1 MPDVIRDG
9 TGKGFLA
16 AVNSNNQLVTRA
28 TAIEQRLVSA
38 IDKNYYEATTGQITL
53 TDAVETGIIYIENG
67 EDLLIIIDR
76 VFFDIWESTS
86 GTGGGIL
93 KYYINPT
100 VAGGSAIVPT
110 NTYFD
115 SSNTLSG
122 TFSKSLSSI
131 SGTAWWTA
139 YISAG
144 TSSALE
150 EGRIVIPKGRSFGIS
165 ITAPAS
171 NTSMKVSIDIAM
183 FLFDPLL
190 LGQ

>member
-1 MPDVIRDG
+1 MVDTIRDG

-16 AVNSNNQLVTRA
+16 AVNSDNQLVARA
-28 TAIEQRLVSA
+28 VSVEQRLVSA
-38 IDKNYYEATTGQITL
+38 LDKNYYEATTGQITL

-67 EDLLIIIDR
+67 EDLPIIIDR
-76 VFFDIWESTS
+76 VFYDIWESTS

-115 SSNTLSG
+115 SSDTLTG

-144 TSSALE
+144 ISYALE

-165 ITAPAS
+165 VIAPTG
-171 NTSMKVSIDIAM
+171 NTSMKISINIAM
-183 FLFDPLL
+183 YLFDPLL
-190 LGQ
+190 LGR